1 MAKRK
6 KTKGRTRS
14 AEKRAP
20 RTSRKRTP
28 LSPRVLLVL
37 AVIILAGMGLRG
49 LYLHELVNT
58 PDFEFPL
65 VDADYHDYWARGMAS
80 GIWAPPRFE
89 PDPKIQQYPYF
100 RPPGYPFFLAAIY
113 KLSGRGYVAP
123 RVVQMAVGLLN
134 ALLAFALARRLFG
147 HIVGLIVAALMSV
160 YWVFIYFEGEFLEPS
175 FAVLLALLVVYVL
188 VTWLKD
194 MSRLRMLAAG
204 ILVGA
209 LALVRPN
216 ALLWVPT
223 VALWMLWV
231 MNRRGVK
238 RRAVMGAAALIIG
251 TLIAVVPVTIRN
263 SVVGHDFVPISSNG
277 GVNLFIGNNERADGL
292 VRGTMPGIG
301 TLDTSFDHLAIVAGV
316 ERKTGRSMKHSEVS
330 DYLAHEA
337 FGWMRKH
344 PGRVV
349 GLMWKKT
356 LLFWG
361 PAEPADNKVVAGD
374 RAHSAILSRIPLTF
388 SMALALALAGLLL
401 LVHDCRPRART
412 SGKAADH
419 AQERWEIVVLILYL
433 VLVWYASHLPFAITA
448 RYRVPIIPFLLLL
461 GAFYIERMWRIVRD
475 KDWKRTAIWV
485 SVLVA
490 ALILANIDVAS
501 DDEPSMAR
509 WHYQRGIAFT
519 RSGRPDRAIGEYRS
533 ALQMNPEYA
542 AVHNDLAAMLAG
554 TGRIAESIPHFR
566 KALAG
571 KPNDGSL
578 HFNLGL
584 ALELVGGMEEAR
596 SHYARALR
604 LRPGDGEARA
614 GLSRVEQALAES
626 GVGGR

>member
-6 KTKGRTRS
+6 KTKRERERERPG
-14 AEKRAP
+14 AP
-20 RTSRKRTP
+20 GPSRKRNP
-28 LSPRVLLVL
+28 LSPRVLLLL
-37 AVIILAGMGLRG
+37 AVIIIVGIGLRG
-49 LYLHELVNT
+49 LYLRELVNT

-80 GIWAPPRFE
+80 GVWAPPRFE

-113 KLSGRGYVAP
+113 KLTGRGYVAP
-123 RVVQMAVGLLN
+123 RVVQMVIGLLN
-134 ALLAFALARRLFG
+134 ALLAFALARRLLG
-147 HIVGLIVAALMSV
+147 HIVGLIVAALMSA
-160 YWVFIYFEGEFLEPS
+160 YWVFIYFEGEFLEPV
-175 FAVLLALLVVYVL
+175 FAVLLALSVVYVL
-188 VTWLKD
+188 ATWVKD
-194 MSRLRMLAAG
+194 MSWPRMLAAG
-204 ILVGA
+204 VLVGV

-223 VALWMLWV
+223 IGLWILWV
-231 MNRRGVK
+231 MSRRGMK
-238 RRAVMGAAALIIG
+238 RRAIVGAAALVIG

-263 SVVGHDFVPISSNG
+263 SVVGDDFVPISSNG

-301 TLDTSFDHLAIVAGV
+301 TLDTSFDHLAIVASV
-316 ERKTGRSMKHSEVS
+316 ERKTGRRMKHSEVS
-330 DYLAHEA
+330 DYLADEA

-361 PAEPADNKVVAGD
+361 PTEPADNKVVAGD

-388 SMALALALAGLLL
+388 SMVLALALAGLLL
-401 LVHDCRPRART
+401 FVHDCRPRAPA
-412 SGKAADH
+412 GGEAAHH
-419 AQERWEIVVLILYL
+419 ARERWEIIVLILYL
-433 VLVWYASHLPFAITA
+433 VLVWYASHLPFAVTA

-475 KDWKRTAIWV
+475 KDWTKTAIWA
-485 SVLVA
+485 SILAA
-490 ALILANIDVAS
+490 ALILASIDSGS

-533 ALQMNPEYA
+533 ALKMNPRYA

-566 KALAG
+566 KALEE
-571 KPNDGSL
+571 KPNDGTL
-578 HFNLGL
+578 QFNLGL
-584 ALELVGGMEEAR
+584 ALELVGATEEAR
-596 SHYARALR
+596 THYAEALR
-604 LRPGDGEARA
+604 LRPGDSEARA
-614 GLSRVEQALAES
+614 GLSRIEQTLAE
-626 GVGGR
+626 GKAGEQ